1 MTKPALA
8 ACLSLLFLPLAARAV
23 PSMRRAVE
31 SGDAAAVAALLDQ
44 GADLNGTVG
53 LADLTPL
60 KLAVNARKPDV
71 VTLLLDRGAD
81 VNVRRNGTSALSL
94 AAING
99 DLPMVQLLLSKGAEA
114 TKREI
119 LWAKG
124 PDRAAI
130 SALLT
135 DAAARQ
141 AAASAAAVPAAAP
154 PSAPESDADVPS
166 YKAGERPDDFALVV
180 AVEKPLDGPAARFAE
195 RDAEAMRRHLIALGV
210 PARNVLLLT
219 GERAGRAG
227 LEKYLERWLPNN
239 VTENSRLFFYFAG
252 NGASDPATGR
262 AYLLPWDGDAAM
274 LETTGYPLS
283 RLYRKLGAMKT
294 RGTLAVIDAG
304 FCGVGGR
311 TAAAPGVKAPSAKL
325 DVSARD
331 VGASVVLLAASAG
344 EAAAA
349 LDDQK
354 HGLLT
359 YFVLK
364 GLNGDAAGPGGAVTV
379 KRLFADARPKAAR
392 AAAAQGLKQTP
403 QLLTGTL
410 GEGDLRLR

>member
-1 MTKPALA
+1 MTKPAFA
-8 ACLSLLFLPLAARAV
+8 AGLMILCLPLAARASS
-23 PSMRRAVE
+23 PMRRAVE

-44 GADLNGTVG
+44 GADLNGAVG
-53 LADLTPL
+53 RAELTPL
-60 KLAVNARKPDV
+60 KLAVNARKPAV
-71 VTLLLDRGAD
+71 AKLLLDRGAD

-94 AAING
+94 ASING
-99 DLPMVQLLLSKGAEA
+99 DLAMVQLLLSRGAEA
-114 TKREI
+114 TRRDI

-130 SALLT
+130 SSLLE

-141 AAASAAAVPAAAP
+141 SAAAAASAPPA
-154 PSAPESDADVPS
+154 SAPESDVDAPS
-166 YKAGERPDDFALVV
+166 YKVGERPDDFALVV
-180 AVEKPLDGPAARFAE
+180 AVEKPLDGPASRFAE
-195 RDAEAMRRHLIALGV
+195 RDAEAVRRHLLALGV
-210 PARNVLLLT
+210 PARNVLMLT

-239 VTENSRLFFYFAG
+239 VVENSRLFFYFAG

-262 AYLLPWDGDAAM
+262 AYLLPWDGDAVM
-274 LETTGYPLS
+274 LEATGYPLS
-283 RLYRKLGAMKT
+283 RLYQKLGAMKT

-311 TAAAPGVKAPSAKL
+311 TAAAPGVKAPSVKL

-331 VGASVVLLAASAG
+331 VGGSVVLLASSDG
-344 EAAAA
+344 EAAAS

-364 GLNGDAAGPGGAVTV
+364 ALNGDAAGPGAGMTV
-379 KRLFADARPKAAR
+379 KRLFEDARPKAIH
-392 AAAAQGLKQTP
+392 AASALGLKQTP

-410 GEGDLRLR
+410 GESDLRLR